1 MNTDKVVDLAEAIA
15 AHVHSGDTVAL
26 EGFSHLIPFA
36 AGHEII
42 RQGITDLTFCRMTP
56 DLICDM
62 MLAAGCVS
70 KLVCSFFASGS
81 AGSLYEVRRR
91 LEQHDPEPLEVE
103 EYSHHAM
110 VLRYHAGAARLPF
123 MPIRS
128 FAGSDI
134 PSINPNIKLVSDPY
148 TGGTTYVVPPLNP
161 DVTIIHAQRADT
173 RGNAQIWGITGVQQE
188 AVYAAERAIV
198 VVEEIVAPEVIRA
211 DPNRTLIPAH
221 AVDAVCVVPQG
232 AHPSYVQGSYD
243 RDCAFYREWT
253 PISKDPQRLQEWLDD
268 HVRNT
273 ADHAEYLDVLGRDR
287 MAGLAVGP
295 RPSGSVDYGRR
306 LLGTELAA
314 AEAGEHAAAR
324 TSDADGQGAGGQ
336 GARTSGPATTT
347 TDGEQA

>member
-1 MNTDKVVDLAEAIA
+1 MNKDKVVSLSEAVA
-15 AHVHSGDTVAL
+15 AHVHSGDTIAI

-56 DLICDM
+56 DLLCDM
-62 MLAAGCVS
+62 MLAAGSVS
-70 KLVCSFFASGS
+70 RLVCSFFASGS
-81 AGSLYEVRRR
+81 AGSLHEVRRR
-91 LEQHDPEPLEVE
+91 LEQHDPAPLPIE

-128 FAGSDI
+128 FAGSDL
-134 PSINPNIKLVSDPY
+134 PKVNPDIRLVEDPY

-161 DVTIIHAQRADT
+161 DVTIVHAQRAD
-173 RGNAQIWGITGVQQE
+173 RAGNAQMWGITGVQQE
-188 AVYAAERAIV
+188 AVYAADRAIV
-198 VVEEIVAPEVIRA
+198 VVEEIVEPEVVRA

-221 AVDAVCVVPQG
+221 AVDAVVVVPQG

-253 PISKDPQRLQEWLDD
+253 PISKDPARLREWIDT
-268 HVRNT
+268 HIRGT
-273 ADHAEYLDVLGRDR
+273 ADHEEYLDSIGRER
-287 MAGLAVGP
+287 MAGLAVAP

-306 LLGTELAA
+306 ILEG
-314 AEAGEHAAAR
+314 
-324 TSDADGQGAGGQ
+324 S
-336 GARTSGPATTT
+336 PA
-347 TDGEQA
+347 

>member
-1 MNTDKVVDLAEAIA
+1 MTTDKVVSLSQAVEQ
-15 AHVHSGDTVAL
+15 HVHHGDTVAL

-42 RQGITDLTFCRMTP
+42 RQGLTDLTFCRMTP

-91 LEQHDPEPLEVE
+91 LEHHDPAPLEVE

-110 VLRYHAGAARLPF
+110 TLRYHAGAARLPF
-123 MPIRS
+123 VPIRS
-128 FAGSDI
+128 FAGSDL
-134 PSINPNIKLVSDPY
+134 PKVNPDIKVVEDPY
-148 TGGTTYVVPPLNP
+148 TGGSTYVVPPLNP
-161 DVTIIHAQRADT
+161 DVTIIHAQRAD
-173 RGNAQIWGITGVQQE
+173 RAGNVQIWGITGCQQE
-188 AVYAAERAIV
+188 AVYAADRVIV
-198 VVEEIVAPEVIRA
+198 VVEEVVDAEVVRA
-211 DPNRTLIPAH
+211 DPNRTLVPAH

-253 PISKDPQRLQEWLDD
+253 PISKDPARLQAWLDT

-287 MAGLAVGP
+287 MARLAVAP
-295 RPSGSVDYGRR
+295 RPSGVVDYGRR
-306 LLGTELAA
+306 ITPGTTRAD
-314 AEAGEHAAAR
+314 R
-324 TSDADGQGAGGQ
+324 TEEV
-336 GARTSGPATTT
+336 PA
-347 TDGEQA
+347 

>member
-1 MNTDKVVDLAEAIA
+1 MNKVVELSEAIQL
-15 AHVHSGDTVAL
+15 HVHDGDTIAL

-42 RQGITDLTFCRMTP
+42 RQGITGLTFCRMTP

-62 MLAAGCVS
+62 MLAAGCIDR
-70 KLVCSFFASGS
+70 LVCSFFASGS

-91 LEQHDPEPLEVE
+91 LEHHDPKPLEVE

-134 PSINPNIKLVSDPY
+134 PDINPQIKLVDDPY

-161 DVTIIHAQRADT
+161 DVTIVHAHRAD
-173 RGNAQIWGITGVQQE
+173 RLGNVQMWGITGTQQE
-188 AVYAAERAIV
+188 AVYASERAIV
-198 VVEEIVAPEVIRA
+198 VVEEIVDPEVIRS

-221 AVDAVCVVPQG
+221 AVDAICVVPQG

-253 PISKDPQRLQEWLDD
+253 PISKDPHRLQEWLDT
-268 HVRNT
+268 HIRGTEN
-273 ADHAEYLDVLGRDR
+273 HEEYLDSIGRER

-295 RPSGSVDYGRR
+295 RPSRAVDYGRR
-306 LLGTELAA
+306 LTHRE
-314 AEAGEHAAAR
+314 E
-324 TSDADGQGAGGQ
+324 S
-336 GARTSGPATTT
+336 
-347 TDGEQA
+347 

>member
-1 MNTDKVVDLAEAIA
+1 MNKDKVVSLSEAVA
-15 AHVHSGDTVAL
+15 AHVHSGDTIAI

-56 DLICDM
+56 DLLCDM
-62 MLAAGCVS
+62 MLAAGSVS
-70 KLVCSFFASGS
+70 RLVCSFFASGS
-81 AGSLYEVRRR
+81 AGSLHEVRRR
-91 LEQHDPEPLEVE
+91 LEQHDPAPLPIE

-128 FAGSDI
+128 FAGSDL
-134 PSINPNIKLVSDPY
+134 PKVNPDIRLVEDPY

-161 DVTIIHAQRADT
+161 DVTIVHAQRAD
-173 RGNAQIWGITGVQQE
+173 RAGNAQMWGITGVQQE
-188 AVYAAERAIV
+188 AVYAADRAIV
-198 VVEEIVAPEVIRA
+198 VVEEIVEPEVVRA

-221 AVDAVCVVPQG
+221 AVDAVAVVPQG

-253 PISKDPQRLQEWLDD
+253 PISKDPTRLREWIDT
-268 HVRNT
+268 HIRGT
-273 ADHAEYLDVLGRDR
+273 AAHEEYLDSIGRER
-287 MAGLAVGP
+287 MAGLAVAP

-306 LLGTELAA
+306 ILEG
-314 AEAGEHAAAR
+314 
-324 TSDADGQGAGGQ
+324 S
-336 GARTSGPATTT
+336 PA
-347 TDGEQA
+347 